1 MAIKIRLTRTGAK
14 NSACYRVVV
23 ADVRSPRDGRS
34 IEVLGWY
41 DPKKIDN
48 KFELKQDRIEYW
60 ITQGAQVSQTVNSLL
75 KQAAKVE
82 A

>member
-1 MAIKIRLTRTGAK
+1 MAIKIRLTRTGAR

-23 ADVRSPRDGRS
+23 ADVRSPRDGRA

-41 DPKKIDN
+41 DPKKADN
-48 KFELKQDRIEYW
+48 KFGLKQDRIDYW
-60 ITQGAQVSQTVNSLL
+60 INQGAQISQTVKSLL
-75 KQAAKVE
+75 KQAAKAE